1 MPANA
6 VDRLKQLFPSLDDI
20 PPEARLGAPI
30 HQRVSLVAG
39 ELERWDGQCKTVLS
53 PVCVPG
59 PNGEAEQVEIGS
71 YPVMGEVESDRAL
84 DAAVRAYDSG
94 RGEWPTMTVAQRIG
108 CMQDFIKQMVAQR
121 TTIVNLIM
129 WEIGKSYADSAK
141 EFDRTVTYMLQ
152 TIDALKE
159 LDNNNSRF
167 VIAEGSIG
175 QIRRTPLGVV
185 LCMGPYNY
193 PLNET
198 FATLIP
204 ALLMGNTVV
213 FKPPQYGTLLF
224 HPLLEAFRTAFPKG
238 VINTIYAPG
247 AVVVPHL
254 LASGK
259 VDVLALIGSSKVADH
274 LKKQHP
280 KSNRLRA
287 ILGLDAKN
295 AAIVLPD
302 ADLELTVKECL
313 LGALSFNGQ
322 RCTALKML
330 LVHRSIVDAFL
341 ARFTEEL
348 EKLKIGMPWE
358 KGVNI
363 TPLPGMHRTK
373 YMTDA
378 IDDAKAKGARV
389 VNEQQGGGVFYK
401 TLFHPAVV
409 YPVSEGMKLYR
420 EEQFGPII
428 PVTPFDDVQTA
439 LDYVTTSDHGQQ
451 VSIFG
456 NDPVEIGK
464 LVDPLVNQ
472 VCRVNLNCQ
481 CQRGP
486 DVFPF
491 AGRKDSA
498 EGTLSVTDAL
508 RAFSIR
514 SMIAA
519 KQTEGSKA
527 LLESMINDH
536 TSKFVNTG
544 FIL

>member
-1 MPANA
+1 MSMMNA
-6 VDRLKQLFPSLDDI
+6 EDLQRRFPDASEI
-20 PPEARLGAPI
+20 PPEHRLASPI
-30 HQRVSLVAG
+30 HQRTYLVGG
-39 ELERWDGQCKTVLS
+39 EFRAWDGECKTVLS
-53 PVCVPG
+53 PICARQPDGTVR
-59 PNGEAEQVEIGS
+59 QLEIGS
-71 YPVMGEVESDRAL
+71 YPVMGEAQSDAAL
-84 DAAVRAYDSG
+84 DAAVAAYDNG
-94 RGEWPTMTVAQRIG
+94 RGAWPTMTVAERIG
-108 CMQDFIKQMVAQR
+108 CMHDFVNRMVAQR
-121 TTIVNLIM
+121 QRIVSLIM
-129 WEIGKSYADSAK
+129 WEIAKSLADAQK
-141 EFDRTVTYMLQ
+141 EFDRTVEYIVA
-152 TIDALKE
+152 TIAALKE
-159 LDNNNSRF
+159 LDNASSRF
-167 VIAEGSIG
+167 EIVEGTIG

-224 HPLLEAFRTAFPKG
+224 YPLLEAFRSAFPAG
-238 VINTIYAPG
+238 VINTVYAPG
-247 AVVVPHL
+247 AVVVPRM
-254 LASGK
+254 LATGR
-259 VDVLALIGSSKVADH
+259 VNVLALIGSSKVADH

-280 KSNRLRA
+280 KSHRLRA

-302 ADLELTVKECL
+302 ADIELTVKECL
-313 LGALSFNGQ
+313 LGTLSFNGQ

-330 LVHRSIVDAFL
+330 IVHRSIAEAFL
-341 ARFTEEL
+341 RRFTEEL
-348 EKLKIGMPWE
+348 AKLKVGMPWE
-358 KGVNI
+358 PGVAI
-363 TPLPGMHRTK
+363 TPLPGLHRTA
-373 YMTDA
+373 YMTEAIEDA
-378 IDDAKAKGARV
+378 RAQGARV
-389 VNEQQGGGVFYK
+389 INEGGGTFCQ
-401 TLFHPAVV
+401 TLFYPAVV
-409 YPVSEGMKLYR
+409 YPVREGMKLYR

-428 PVTPFDDVQTA
+428 PVMPFDDVETA
-439 LDYVTTSDHGQQ
+439 LQYVITSDHGQQ

-456 NDPVEIGK
+456 SDPRQIGA

-514 SMIAA
+514 SMVAA
-519 KQTEGSKA
+519 KQTEASKT
-527 LLESMINDH
+527 LLGAIVRDH
-536 TSKFVNTG
+536 RSKFINTD

>member
-1 MPANA
+1 MSMMTAE
-6 VDRLKQLFPSLDDI
+6 DLQRRFPGASDI
-20 PPEARLGAPI
+20 PPEHRLASPI
-30 HQRVSLVAG
+30 HQRTYLVGG
-39 ELERWDGQCKTVLS
+39 EFRAWDGECKTVLS
-53 PVCVPG
+53 PICARQPDGTVR
-59 PNGEAEQVEIGS
+59 QLDIGS
-71 YPVMGEVESDRAL
+71 YPVMGEAQSDAAL
-84 DAAVRAYDSG
+84 DAAVAAYDNG
-94 RGEWPTMTVAQRIG
+94 RGTWPTMTVAERIG
-108 CMQDFIKQMVAQR
+108 CMHDFVKRMVAERQR
-121 TTIVNLIM
+121 IVSLIM
-129 WEIGKSYADSAK
+129 WEIGKSLADAQK
-141 EFDRTVTYMLQ
+141 EFDRTVEYIVA
-152 TIDALKE
+152 TIAALKE
-159 LDNNNSRF
+159 LDNGSSRF
-167 VIAEGSIG
+167 EIAEGTIG

-224 HPLLEAFRTAFPKG
+224 YPLLEAFRSAFPAG
-238 VINTIYAPG
+238 VINTVYAPG
-247 AVVVPHL
+247 AVVVPRM
-254 LASGK
+254 LATGR
-259 VDVLALIGSSKVADH
+259 VNVLALIGSSKVADH

-280 KSNRLRA
+280 KSHRLRA

-302 ADLELTVKECL
+302 ADIELTVKECL
-313 LGALSFNGQ
+313 LGTLSFNGQ

-330 LVHRSIVDAFL
+330 IVHRSIAEAFL
-341 ARFTEEL
+341 RRFTEEL
-348 EKLKIGMPWE
+348 AKLKVGMPWE
-358 KGVNI
+358 PGVAI
-363 TPLPGMHRTK
+363 TPLPGLHRTA
-373 YMTDA
+373 YMTEAIEDA
-378 IDDAKAKGARV
+378 RAQGARV
-389 VNEQQGGGVFYK
+389 INEGGGAFCQ
-401 TLFHPAVV
+401 TLFYPAVV
-409 YPVSEGMKLYR
+409 YPVREGMKLYR

-428 PVTPFDDVQTA
+428 PVMPFDDLETA
-439 LDYVTTSDHGQQ
+439 LQYVITSDHGQQ

-456 NDPVEIGK
+456 SDPQQIGA

-514 SMIAA
+514 SMVAA
-519 KQTEGSKA
+519 KQTEASKT
-527 LLESMINDH
+527 LLGAIVRDH
-536 TSKFVNTG
+536 RSKFINTD